1 MNDDILD
8 DMLDSLADDM
18 LMEMA
23 EEEVQPA
30 APAVPPSW
38 ARGAVTTPNMPD
50 LGQMMSQMMPMMSQM
65 FGGNGSANPMF
76 GGGANSLQQPPV
88 SWQDLVRRHVPAGEQ
103 EDWLTTIDRDATKL
117 RVASAAQ
124 TLAKPHSRSYRT
136 KPSAMPN
143 VYMQVGTMLA
153 NMLNEAVRS
162 SQLEHNRQWQELR
175 DGLVSQLA
183 QTGMS
188 QVYEDKFKDMLRQR
202 VANDPDYLAEKD
214 SERYRNITEALAVLH
229 FSIPAAACHHGE
241 LWSVIMQW
249 FWAVWR
255 PALRRGVSR
264 WSVAALSALL
274 LSSLCWWQLSELAE
288 MDHAL
293 VRGLPSGIRSCWCVE
308 LEGHIDS
315 HYHRPEACVTA
326 RKRTESITE
335 LVRIF
340 GAMLDKRDVDY
351 WVDSG
356 TLLGQFRKQSVIP
369 WDDDTDFGMTME
381 GYEKLRDNH
390 WTVPDGYELQVYD
403 SKIHRARD
411 RDWNIPAR
419 LVDKTYGFYVD
430 VFVFVESEAN
440 GVEMLGTHPSS
451 CWHACSKCLQID
463 RYAKLLLISRY
474 YVFPL
479 LSCPFAGFRVLCP
492 ARRTLYLEHLYGP
505 NFRIPRS
512 T

>member
-1 MNDDILD
+1 
-8 DMLDSLADDM
+8 
-18 LMEMA
+18 
-23 EEEVQPA
+23 
-30 APAVPPSW
+30 
-38 ARGAVTTPNMPD
+38 
-50 LGQMMSQMMPMMSQM
+50 
-65 FGGNGSANPMF
+65 
-76 GGGANSLQQPPV
+76 
-88 SWQDLVRRHVPAGEQ
+88 
-103 EDWLTTIDRDATKL
+103 
-117 RVASAAQ
+117 
-124 TLAKPHSRSYRT
+124 
-136 KPSAMPN
+136 
-143 VYMQVGTMLA
+143 
-153 NMLNEAVRS
+153 
-162 SQLEHNRQWQELR
+162 
-175 DGLVSQLA
+175 
-183 QTGMS
+183 
-188 QVYEDKFKDMLRQR
+188 
-202 VANDPDYLAEKD
+202 
-214 SERYRNITEALAVLH
+214 
-229 FSIPAAACHHGE
+229 
-241 LWSVIMQW
+241 MQW

-264 WSVAALSALL
+264 WSVAALAALF

-293 VRGLPSGIRSCWCVE
+293 VRGLPSGIRSYWCVE

-315 HYHRPEACVTA
+315 HYYRPEACVTA

-340 GAMLDKRDVDY
+340 SAMLDKRDVDY

-356 TLLGQFRKQSVIP
+356 TLLGQFRTQSVIP
-369 WDDDTDFGMTME
+369 WDDDADFGMTME

-440 GVEMLGTHPSS
+440 GAEMLGTHPSS

-463 RYAKLLLISRY
+463 RYAKLLLIPRY

-505 NFRIPRS
+505 DFRIPLR